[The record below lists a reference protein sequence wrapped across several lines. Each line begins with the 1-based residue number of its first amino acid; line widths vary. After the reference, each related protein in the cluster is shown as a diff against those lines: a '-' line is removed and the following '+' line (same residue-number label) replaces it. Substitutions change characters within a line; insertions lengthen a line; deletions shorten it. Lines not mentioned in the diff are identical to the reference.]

1 MEALF
6 TFGRALASIPDDNIV
21 FPLAKAL
28 NQYPDQLR
36 LIMIFF
42 FQYPLGWAMWY
53 FAHGTTRRHLF
64 SIFFGIMIQ
73 LYMYGSEILHVFL
86 MTAVSHSIMAL
97 CDREK

>member
-1 MEALF
+1 
-6 TFGRALASIPDDNIV
+6 
-21 FPLAKAL
+21 
-28 NQYPDQLR
+28 
-36 LIMIFF
+36 
-42 FQYPLGWAMWY
+42 MWY